1 MSYES
6 PIKLYATQVEHQIEG
21 EILRVIQKMEVVADK
36 EELLRALQY
45 DRNQYFKGYR
55 DAISD
60 HTLVKVV
67 RCKDCKHSK
76 LDNLIRCKTVD
87 GETDDDT
94 LYQCFYRWNYSEWN
108 KGDHFCSYGER
119 RTNEQGQ
126 P

>member
-6 PIKLYATQVEHQIEG
+6 PIKLYATQVEPQIEG

-67 RCKDCKHSK
+67 RCKDCKHWDEYHMGS
-76 LDNLIRCKTVD
+76 LDGPGTGMGVCLEGCNWVD
-87 GETDDDT
+87 GKRADD
-94 LYQCFYRWNYSEWN
+94 
-108 KGDHFCSYGER
+108 FCSYGER
-119 RTNEQGQ
+119 RTDEQR
-126 P
+126 

>member
-67 RCKDCKHSK
+67 RCEVCK
-76 LDNLIRCKTVD
+76 LWCRNVGVVD
-87 GETDDDT
+87 SPNGH
-94 LYQCFYRWNYSEWN
+94 CFYHDIDTNGY
-108 KGDHFCSYGER
+108 DFCSYGER
-119 RTNEQGQ
+119 RTDEQR
-126 P
+126 